1 MKKFYGVLFNRKKGT
16 IVKSLEAYS
25 SAMLK
30 LFGMNNRN
38 VSASRDFV
46 VFDSETGEIA
56 FYCEGKKDD
65 FPTICRDMEG
75 KNIDELCEGLRE
87 AMNDMNE

>member
-87 AMNDMNE
+87 ALEE

>member
-1 MKKFYGVLFNRKKGT
+1 MKKFYGVLFNRKTGK
-16 IVKSLEAYS
+16 IVTTLEGVS

-38 VSASRDFV
+38 VSSSRDFV
-46 VFDSETGEIA
+46 VFDAATGEIV
-56 FYCEGKKDD
+56 FYCEGKKND

-75 KNIDELCEGLRE
+75 KNIDDLCAGLRE
-87 AMNDMNE
+87 ALETE

>member
-1 MKKFYGVLFNRKKGT
+1 MKKFYGVLFNRKSGN

-38 VSASRDFV
+38 VSATRDFV
-46 VFDSETGEIA
+46 VFDSVTGEIV
-56 FYCEGKKDD
+56 FYCEGKKND
-65 FPTICRDMEG
+65 FPNICRDMEG
-75 KNIDELCEGLRE
+75 RNINEICEGLLD
-87 AMNDMNE
+87 AMNEMN

>member
-1 MKKFYGVLFNRKKGT
+1 MKKFYGVLFNRKSGN

-38 VSASRDFV
+38 VSATRDFV
-46 VFDSETGEIA
+46 VFDSTTGEIA
-56 FYCEGKKDD
+56 FYCEGKKND

-75 KNIDELCEGLRE
+75 RNINEICEGLLD
-87 AMNDMNE
+87 AMNEMND

>member
-1 MKKFYGVLFNRKKGT
+1 MKKFYGVLFNRKSGN

-38 VSASRDFV
+38 VSATRDFV
-46 VFDSETGEIA
+46 VFDSTTGEIT
-56 FYCEGKKDD
+56 FYCEGKKND

-75 KNIDELCEGLRE
+75 RNINEICEGLLD
-87 AMNDMNE
+87 AMNEMND

>member
-1 MKKFYGVLFNRKKGT
+1 MKKFYGVLFNRKTGK
-16 IVKSLEAYS
+16 IVKSLEGHS

-38 VSASRDFV
+38 VSATRDFV
-46 VFDSETGEIA
+46 VFDATTGEIV

-75 KNIDELCEGLRE
+75 KNINDFCEGLLD
-87 AMNDMNE
+87 AMNEIN